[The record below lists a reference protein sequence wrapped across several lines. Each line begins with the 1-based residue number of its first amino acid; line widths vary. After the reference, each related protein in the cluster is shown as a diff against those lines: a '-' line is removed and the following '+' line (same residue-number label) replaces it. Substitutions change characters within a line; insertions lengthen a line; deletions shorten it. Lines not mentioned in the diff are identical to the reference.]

1 MLAASVGEVGN
12 AGIWLGSLCSGR
24 GLNSRTR
31 WDGLTQQ
38 LGWQLTDPFEI
49 ESVEELEG
57 EDELLKLDLAV
68 HPFEDTRSACNGQ
81 IRILVRKI
89 RSLYGYVTVVPK
101 VEAVDGL
108 VTVPFLLRHVLD
120 QHTDA
125 GRDTYSLLK
134 VSMI

>member
-1 MLAASVGEVGN
+1 MHAASVGEVGN
-12 AGIWLGSLCSGR
+12 AGMWLGSLCSGR
-24 GLNSRTR
+24 GLDGRTR

-49 ESVEELEG
+49 EGVEELEG

-68 HPFEDTRSACNGQ
+68 HPFEHARPARNGQ

-89 RSLYGYVTVVPK
+89 RSLYGYVTVVSK

-120 QHTDA
+120 ENADT
-125 GRDTYSLLK
+125 GRYSQTLLK
-134 VSMI
+134 VPMI